1 MKHTPGPWAV
11 IESPRG
17 YIVAARDGVYDIAV
31 IRDIGSEDNHAN
43 ARLIAC
49 APEMLEALDKI
60 ACFAPGNGDVCEIIA
75 KVARAAIAKAE
86 GA

>member
-1 MKHTPGPWAV
+1 MSKHTPGPWAV

-49 APEMLEALDKI
+49 APDLLEALRPLTKGVYWITDAQVK
-60 ACFAPGNGDVCEIIA
+60 A
-75 KVARAAIAKAE
+75 ARAAIAKAE